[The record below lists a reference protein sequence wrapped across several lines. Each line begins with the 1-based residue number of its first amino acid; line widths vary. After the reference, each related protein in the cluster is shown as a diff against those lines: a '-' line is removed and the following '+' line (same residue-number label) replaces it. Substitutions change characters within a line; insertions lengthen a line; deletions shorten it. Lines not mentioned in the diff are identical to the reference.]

1 MRLVLEGTEAL
12 QGQLLRIRLQSATDD
27 YVRGFI
33 IQARE
38 FNRPNRRVGTFVFAG
53 GSNGKCDF
61 ISFLVARIETLF

>member
-38 FNRPNRRVGTFVFAG
+38 LNRPNTRVGTFVFAG
-53 GSNGKCDF
+53 GSNGECDLV
-61 ISFLVARIETLF
+61 SFLVARIETLF